1 MTFFSSFY
9 FVLPVRVFI
18 PDRMRSRDDAASCSR
33 RSPPLSSRRRPSRS
47 PRRRTSRSPLPR
59 RRCVPAVS
67 HLSLIV
73 FNLRTF
79 NRVPLR
85 LSFNSL
91 TLESFFFFF
100 LHWCCFRSVER
111 GRLGYKQQARSG
123 SQDRRRRS
131 SREKDDKFK
140 GSLSEGMKAEQDES
154 DEA

>member
-1 MTFFSSFY
+1 MTFFFSSFY
-9 FVLPVRVFI
+9 FVLPARVFV

-91 TLESFFFFF
+91 TLESFFFYTG
-100 LHWCCFRSVER
+100 VA
-111 GRLGYKQQARSG
+111 LGLWSG
-123 SQDRRRRS
+123 AGWATS
-131 SREKDDKFK
+131 SRHAQALRTGGGEAAERRMI
-140 GSLSEGMKAEQDES
+140 SLRAVCLKA
-154 DEA
+154 